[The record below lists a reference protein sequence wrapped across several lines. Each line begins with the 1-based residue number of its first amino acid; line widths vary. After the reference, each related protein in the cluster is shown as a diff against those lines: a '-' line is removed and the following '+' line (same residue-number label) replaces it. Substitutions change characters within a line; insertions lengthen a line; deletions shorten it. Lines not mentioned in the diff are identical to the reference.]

1 MVNGNNVVQ
10 LTELTDEAL
19 LEICRAAQ
27 VIACECPA
35 YIARLL
41 RQVRVFK
48 EYTTNCVEQFPADAA
63 THQWLSSQASVVEDI
78 LFQTMIELMQKEGL
92 IDASYYVSL
101 DKLSTR
107 AREIVLQ
114 QIGAV

>member
-1 MVNGNNVVQ
+1 MVNGNNVIQ

-19 LEICRAAQ
+19 VEICRAAQ

-48 EYTTNCVEQFPADAA
+48 EYTTTCADQFPADAA
-63 THQWLSSQASVVEDI
+63 THQWLSSQASVVETI

-92 IDASYYVSL
+92 IDASLCVSL

-114 QIGAV
+114 QVGAM